1 MEYEK
6 PAITDLGSITDHTFN
21 NGNGNGW
28 GPLLKG
34 PKKPK
39 KLHDAY
45 DEPSHS

>member
-1 MEYEK
+1 MQYEK
-6 PAITDLGSITDHTFN
+6 PAIADLGSITDHTFN
-21 NGNGNGW
+21 NGNGW
-28 GPLLKG
+28 GPLIKG